1 MDPEGIYLGSRM
13 KVLQEEI
20 KKVIS
25 ISGIH
30 SFNNPIFEL
39 LKKDLKSLHKIF
51 FRFNLLIFKI
61 ILSNYIEIIALNYSH
76 QI

>member
-25 ISGIH
+25 KSGIH
-30 SFNNPIFEL
+30 SFNNSNFEL
-39 LKKDLKSLHKIF
+39 LKKDLKSLHKNF
-51 FRFNLLIFKI
+51 LKFNLLIFKI
-61 ILSNYIEIIALNYSH
+61 ILSSYIEIIALNY
-76 QI
+76 